1 MRCIRYKEACVAC
14 FFQVFRIWRIRVWTI
29 VLWEKTSHRACS
41 TQPQRYCLKGIFI
54 VLPQWHKCRTKLK
67 SVWNPCVIRCYIY
80 WAKSILSQRNW
91 ETSRYFRLL
100 TDFLARGLTIIS
112 VAFPVMLISV
122 KFQAPVILVQH
133 SSGRHFLELVTISE
147 RGSVTAPQSQESIHS
162 HTLSQIQTSLDS
174 SCAMHSNPRPFHSCP
189 ACSTEGKCGPSPD
202 VSALHVLASETQI
215 LINQI
220 CPHVERKRSV
230 CHLYKKQSHFE
241 IESEIW
247 GFSHFLQKYW
257 LSTNASNSLPPP
269 NLTHP

>member
-91 ETSRYFRLL
+91 ETTRYFRLL

-147 RGSVTAPQSQESIHS
+147 RERGSVTVAQSRESIHS
-162 HTLSQIQTSLDS
+162 HTLN
-174 SCAMHSNPRPFHSCP
+174 SNPGRFSQVQSCLVRWFSLLSIPFHTVPIQC
-189 ACSTEGKCGPSPD
+189 
-202 VSALHVLASETQI
+202 ALTF
-215 LINQI
+215 
-220 CPHVERKRSV
+220 PHCK
-230 CHLYKKQSHFE
+230 SHAE
-241 IESEIW
+241 I
-247 GFSHFLQKYW
+247 
-257 LSTNASNSLPPP
+257 
-269 NLTHP
+269 